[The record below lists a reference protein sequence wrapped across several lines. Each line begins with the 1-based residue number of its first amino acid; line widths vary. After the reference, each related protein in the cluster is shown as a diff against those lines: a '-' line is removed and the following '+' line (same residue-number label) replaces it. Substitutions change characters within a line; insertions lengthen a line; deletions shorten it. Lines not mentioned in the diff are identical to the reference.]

1 MREGGPVE
9 DPFDSKKLAQA
20 LRTRQPDELRA
31 AFNRHFDA
39 MNRLARTLT
48 SRSEADVG
56 RLIEAVWAS
65 AVADFPQVQ
74 PEGSVR
80 AWLFSQ
86 LLDKC
91 GPEDGGFLPADDP
104 WEGHWAEFPVPWRA
118 GPDDWEHS
126 PAGRAA
132 LEHAIASLPRLER
145 TVLIL
150 RDLDGWTVS
159 EVTALTQLEPDE
171 QRVVLFDA
179 RLAIRAAID
188 PMLREPAA
196 VGNDHD

>member
-1 MREGGPVE
+1 ME
-9 DPFDSKKLAQA
+9 DPFDGKRLGEA
-20 LRTRQPDELRA
+20 LRTGQPDQLRA

-56 RLIEAVWAS
+56 RLIEGVWTS
-65 AVADFPQVQ
+65 AAADFPQVQ
-74 PEGSVR
+74 PEGSAR
-80 AWLFSQ
+80 AWLFRQ

-91 GPEDGGFLPADDP
+91 GPEEEGFLPADDP

-132 LEHAIASLPRLER
+132 LEQAIASLPRLER
-145 TVLIL
+145 IVLIL
-150 RDLDGWTVS
+150 RDLDGWAVS
-159 EVTALTQLEPDE
+159 EVTALTRLAPDE
-171 QRVVLFDA
+171 QREVLYDA

-196 VGNDHD
+196 AGGDGRD